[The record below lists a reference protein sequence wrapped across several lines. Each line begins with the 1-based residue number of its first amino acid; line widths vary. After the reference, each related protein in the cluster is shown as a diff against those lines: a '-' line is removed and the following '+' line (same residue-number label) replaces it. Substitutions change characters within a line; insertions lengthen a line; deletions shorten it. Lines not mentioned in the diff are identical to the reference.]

1 VKKRIVT
8 IVGARPQII
17 KSSAISRAI
26 QQNFPNDLEEVIVH
40 TGQHYDENM
49 SEVFFTELGIPQ
61 PNYNLNVGSGSHA
74 AQTAKMLEGLEAI
87 FIKEKPTAVLV
98 YGDTNSTIAGAL
110 AAVKIHIPVIHV
122 EAGLRS
128 FNKAMPEEINR
139 ISCDHMST
147 LLFVPSITGM
157 ENLKNEGFKLHDKL
171 KADLDHPK
179 VYHCGDVMFD
189 NSLYFSEISDQ
200 KSTIL
205 TIHNLKENGYILS
218 TIHRDS
224 NTDSK
229 ENMEEIFG
237 ALLEIQEKSGLDI
250 VLPIHPRTKGKM
262 REQLSSELLQ
272 KIEANPRFKIIPPA
286 GFLDIIALEKHARML
301 VTDSGGLQKEAYFF
315 RKPCVILRPQTEW
328 VEIVE
333 NGNAILADASKKRII
348 TAFEDLIAKKDLSYP
363 PLYGDGEAAVFICE
377 KIMNDL

>member
-26 QQNFPNDLEEVIVH
+26 QQNFPNDLEEIIVH

-74 AQTAKMLEGLEAI
+74 AQTAKMLEGLETI
-87 FIKEKPTAVLV
+87 FVKEKPTAVLV

-157 ENLKNEGFKLHDKL
+157 ENLKNEGFKLHDAL

-205 TIHNLKENGYILS
+205 STYNLKENGYVLS

-229 ENMEEIFG
+229 VNMEEIFG
-237 ALLEIQEKSGLDI
+237 ALLEIQEKSGLVI

-262 REQLSSELLQ
+262 REQLSSELLH
-272 KIEANPRFKIIPPA
+272 KIESNPHFKIIPPS
-286 GFLDIIALEKHARML
+286 GFLDIIALEKHARIL

-348 TAFEDLIAKKDLSYP
+348 KAFEDLTAKHDLSYP
-363 PLYGDGEAAVFICE
+363 PLYGDGKAAVFICE
-377 KIMNDL
+377 KIVNDL

>member
-1 VKKRIVT
+1 MKKRIVT

-26 QQNFPNDLEEVIVH
+26 QQNFPNDLEEIIVH

-74 AQTAKMLEGLEAI
+74 VQTAKMLEGLEKI
-87 FIKEKPTAVLV
+87 FLNEKPTAVLV

-157 ENLKNEGFKLHDKL
+157 ENLKNEGFKLHDAL

-205 TIHNLKENGYILS
+205 TTYNLKENGYILS

-237 ALLEIQEKSGLDI
+237 ALLEIQEKSGLGI

-262 REQLSSELLQ
+262 REQLTTELLH
-272 KIEANPRFKIIPPA
+272 KIESNPHFKIIPPA

-315 RKPCVILRPQTEW
+315 RKACVILRPQTEW

-348 TAFEDLIAKKDLSYP
+348 EAFENLIAKRDLSYP
-363 PLYGDGEAAVFICE
+363 PLYGDGKAAVFICE
-377 KIMNDL
+377 KIVNDL